1 MLAVIGSHPDKAA
14 IVQSFEKPIAPQGEQ
29 TLSAD
34 VGSTDKKSYFL
45 STATVSLNVF
55 NTLFTMSL
63 HEVIV
68 TTSITALGI
77 FGNMCYTVAVK

>member
-1 MLAVIGSHPDKAA
+1 MLLTNSVVSNSRFHPLTKL
-14 IVQSFEKPIAPQGEQ
+14 F
-29 TLSAD
+29 
-34 VGSTDKKSYFL
+34 FL

-55 NTLFTMSL
+55 DTLFTMSL